1 MSDAAAAPTLPGMPR
16 RLFSCTPSR
25 LAGFD
30 CPRRYRFTYLD
41 RPMPPRG
48 RPWAHNTLG
57 AVVHLALARWWSLP
71 PGARTPA
78 EGSRLVEQAWQSD
91 GFRDAEQAAR
101 WRATA
106 AAWVA
111 QYLHGVEAG
120 REPIGVE
127 RMVAVTTD
135 ALAITGRVDR
145 VDERGDELVVVD
157 YKTGRREPGDDDARG
172 SQALALYVL
181 AVRRTLRRPCRRVEL
196 HHLPSGT
203 VAAFE
208 HTGDSLARHIAR
220 AEATAQD
227 IVVATDT
234 LASGAD
240 ADAVFPPNP
249 RPSCAWC
256 DFRAHCP
263 EGRAASSEYEPW
275 AGLDS

>member
-1 MSDAAAAPTLPGMPR
+1 MSDATAPTLPGMPR

-71 PGARTPA
+71 PGVRAAA

-106 AAWVA
+106 AAWVT

-127 RMVAVTTD
+127 RTVAVTTD